1 MFGYVSLGK
10 VRKSTF
16 DGKVAPLQVWLVW
29 QNLVFAQLG
38 LWQVWNNFDNFGQ
51 GRLDHF
57 KHKHI
62 CKKCPSLYPFVNFAK
77 LAFNFTN
84 ACQTRRSI

>member
-16 DGKVAPLQVWLVW
+16 DGKVTPMQVWLVW
-29 QNLVFAQLG
+29 QNLVFAH
-38 LWQVWNNFDNFGQ
+38 WDFGKF
-51 GRLDHF
+51 GTILTILSLDHF
-57 KHKHI
+57 KNKHI
-62 CKKCPSLYPFVNFAK
+62 CKKCPSLYPFFNFAK

-84 ACQTRRSI
+84 ACQTCKLPQN

>member
-29 QNLVFAQLG
+29 QNLVFAQLIFFIARN
-38 LWQVWNNFDNFGQ
+38 WRKVKQ
-51 GRLDHF
+51 
-57 KHKHI
+57 
-62 CKKCPSLYPFVNFAK
+62 
-77 LAFNFTN
+77 
-84 ACQTRRSI
+84 